1 MANDKNSFISGEGLG
16 GEDKLLVSHV
26 ADMVSIKVFGV
37 PYRRRGCSGGE
48 VPPIRRL
55 FAFYDVGRL

>member
-26 ADMVSIKVFGV
+26 ADMVSICERTCSSRFFGV

-48 VPPIRRL
+48 VPPI
-55 FAFYDVGRL
+55 